1 MRSSFGKERNRKF
14 VVVRKLQ
21 NFGVGFAFSAE
32 SFGQKKAKEKKNSIF
47 CFLKHTSIKKSYISS
62 RLE

>member
-1 MRSSFGKERNRKF
+1 MRSSFGKERKREF

-32 SFGQKKAKEKKNSIF
+32 SFGQKKAKEKKIVF
-47 CFLKHTSIKKSYISS
+47 FVF
-62 RLE
+62 

>member
-1 MRSSFGKERNRKF
+1 MRSSFGKERKREF

-47 CFLKHTSIKKSYISS
+47 VF
-62 RLE
+62 